1 MDEPESVLDDLD
13 GIDFMIVSDVK
24 TSKDHT
30 WRVRVKASGN
40 VYVVDEAVVCTHPDF
55 DEKMRDFERNRR
67 HRRGGRDTAGEQGPH
82 AAVAH
87 RPLHLLQVTSYT

>member
-55 DEKMRDFERNRR
+55 DEKMRDFERSNYYMEYDEEEDEEDEDDKMHAVSRR
-67 HRRGGRDTAGEQGPH
+67 LGC
-82 AAVAH
+82 
-87 RPLHLLQVTSYT
+87 S